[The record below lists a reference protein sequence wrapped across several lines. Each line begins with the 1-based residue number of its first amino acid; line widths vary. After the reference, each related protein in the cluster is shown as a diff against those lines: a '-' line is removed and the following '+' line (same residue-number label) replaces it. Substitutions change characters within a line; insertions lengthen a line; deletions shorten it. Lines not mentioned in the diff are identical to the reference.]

1 MVFYSEKDIKKMKS
15 KMVWCIV
22 IDVLFWLIFLSLF
35 IPFAFLV
42 DDSKILVFKIVSSIS
57 LIISSWVTIF
67 IFSSPF
73 PTYSSKKKTLES
85 SFLSQEEKIEG
96 IIVSIGE
103 IRTITKGFRGKE
115 IEISGEDKR
124 RILILSEEKSEFE
137 MKEGEK
143 YILLIRDS
151 LIVGVEE

>member
-57 LIISSWVTIF
+57 FIISSWVTIF

-73 PTYSSKKKTLES
+73 PAYSSKKKTLES
-85 SFLSQEEKIEG
+85 SFLSPEEKIEG

-103 IRTITKGFRGKE
+103 TRTITKGFRGKE

-124 RILILSEEKSEFE
+124 RILILSEEKTEFE